1 MEDLTNNCSLWFIT
15 EAFFY
20 HFFSIFDLV
29 FLQKNPK
36 NVHNNAESQPRFEK
50 TSTANT
56 LKNDTPPPLRQQNS
70 G

>member
-1 MEDLTNNCSLWFIT
+1 MEDLTNNCSLWFTT
-15 EAFFY
+15 EAFFIIS
-20 HFFSIFDLV
+20 FPFLICF

-56 LKNDTPPPLRQQNS
+56 LKNDTPPPLRQQN
-70 G
+70 